1 MTQEVMENLQMEVKH
16 RLIDFLKAEKLPY
29 YEPALTACPHCGRQA
44 GIIGDFMW
52 SCNECGSKGDVVDY
66 SKERNFFKTRSDALK
81 HVCRVLGIKI
91 CHLDTISADELMD
104 KHFPPDLDLI
114 DGLMSKGLYILAG
127 APKIGK
133 SWLVLWLAH
142 CVSTGEP
149 VWEFET
155 YKCPVLYLCLEDPD
169 RRVQKRLVDI
179 CGGQTGSIHF
189 AVDAEALGSGLEE

>member
-29 YEPALTACPHCGRQA
+29 YEPSLTACPRCGRQA

-104 KHFPPDLDLI
+104 KHFPPAR
-114 DGLMSKGLYILAG
+114 M
-127 APKIGK
+127 
-133 SWLVLWLAH
+133 
-142 CVSTGEP
+142 
-149 VWEFET
+149 
-155 YKCPVLYLCLEDPD
+155 
-169 RRVQKRLVDI
+169 
-179 CGGQTGSIHF
+179 
-189 AVDAEALGSGLEE
+189 